1 MADTTPLSAQSVEF
15 LSTLEGI
22 DYPKALV
29 ERFPRIVNAMMDL
42 RHDPVALKAYMTS
55 LLRDMRGG
63 RQGFPLDVL
72 MNIQDMNDRLV
83 GPETDPEGV
92 VKWF

>member
-1 MADTTPLSAQSVEF
+1 MTDSTPLSTQSLEF
-15 LSTLEGI
+15 LSTLEGA

-29 ERFPRIVNAMMDL
+29 GRFPRIVNAMMGL
-42 RHDPVALKAYMTS
+42 RGDPVALKSYMES

-72 MNIQDMNDRLV
+72 MNIQDMRDRLC
-83 GPETDPEGV
+83 GPETDAEGV

>member
-1 MADTTPLSAQSVEF
+1 MTDNTPLSAQSLEY
-15 LSTLEGI
+15 LSTLEGL

-29 ERFPRIVNAMMDL
+29 ERFPRIVNTMMGL
-42 RHDPVALKAYMTS
+42 RGNPDGLKAYMLS

-72 MNIQDMNDRLV
+72 MNIQDMRDRLC
-83 GPETDPEGV
+83 GPETDADGV